1 MNDENAL
8 KCYECAVK
16 ADGQLDLILSM
27 LAKLHAL
34 RSHENF
40 MEKEIHSAR
49 QVVIIAMSKA
59 LNESK
64 LALNHTK
71 DERFGNIAI
80 GLGNAISLVERDEL
94 YKAGDILIKLASDH
108 TSISNHAI
116 SKFFKKTQYI
126 W

>member
-49 QVVIIAMSKA
+49 QVVI
-59 LNESK
+59 
-64 LALNHTK
+64 
-71 DERFGNIAI
+71 
-80 GLGNAISLVERDEL
+80 DEL
-94 YKAGDILIKLASDH
+94 LTDSGKRKVVFGKLYS
-108 TSISNHAI
+108 
-116 SKFFKKTQYI
+116 
-126 W
+126 